1 MQNQNKVGDAIGM
14 LTGFNSDVWSPAVT
28 MGGKAQ
34 INRPGWE
41 ITEMWE
47 GMYQAI
53 AISSQYRFCG
63 QGISPKAALKDARKL
78 MEAFRDELN
87 VHLATK

>member
-1 MQNQNKVGDAIGM
+1 MPSHEKVGDAIAM
-14 LTGFNSDVWSPAVT
+14 LQGFNRDVWAPAVT
-28 MGGKAQ
+28 MDGKAQ

-41 ITEMWE
+41 ITEMWP

-53 AISSQYRFCG
+53 AIASKYRFCG
-63 QGISPKAALKDARKL
+63 QGISPKTALKDAHKV

-87 VHLATK
+87 VHLVAK